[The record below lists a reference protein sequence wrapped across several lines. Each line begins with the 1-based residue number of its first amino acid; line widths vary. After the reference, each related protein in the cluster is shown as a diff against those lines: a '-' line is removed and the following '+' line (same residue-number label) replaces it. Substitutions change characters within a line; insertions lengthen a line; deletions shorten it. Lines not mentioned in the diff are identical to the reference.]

1 MYVYVADNGPKLRV
15 LIVAKWEWPDTAKN
29 RDQPRKMTHSSET
42 EIFWEGVGMGK
53 FLARGV
59 LGICPVDKNR
69 DSKTKN

>member
-42 EIFWEGVGMGK
+42 EFFLGVVPVGK
-53 FLARGV
+53 FEPRV
-59 LGICPVDKNR
+59 YW
-69 DSKTKN
+69 